1 MIIFFLKKSS
11 EKFPNEQFCPQFIEI
26 YTKKSLFFY
35 QEWKIKCLVFVF
47 FFFITL
53 GIDSM
58 TFDPQRYAMDY
69 HVIGFQECVSEV
81 ARYLIAHEG
90 MDIQNPLRMR
100 LLSHLRC
107 FAAQRELSMKSA
119 TPSANQNWTQTTPT
133 YPLTQ
138 NNYASTSALAP
149 PPPPPPLPL
158 LTPRSLQTPTTSTI
172 TSSIL
177 PSSVSSSPAT
187 AMYSSSYTSSP
198 HATNYPYVPN
208 LAPTGSSDIFA
219 EPNTPT
225 STAGAISSNESHSHS
240 HPNSHSQMQSHQ
252 QQHYVQHQDQNG
264 STYTDLSST
273 QRNAVVSIGYSNQYN
288 PMAGFSFATNDN
300 DPLSAAYNAN
310 NKPYRPWGGPE
321 MAY

>member
-1 MIIFFLKKSS
+1 
-11 EKFPNEQFCPQFIEI
+11 
-26 YTKKSLFFY
+26 
-35 QEWKIKCLVFVF
+35 
-47 FFFITL
+47 
-53 GIDSM
+53 M

-107 FAAQRELSMKSA
+107 FAAQRELSIKSA
-119 TPSANQNWTQTTPT
+119 TPSANQNWTAPSPA
-133 YPLTQ
+133 YPLPQ
-138 NNYASTSALAP
+138 NNYASTTSTLAP
-149 PPPPPPLPL
+149 PPPPPL
-158 LTPRSLQTPTTSTI
+158 LTPRSLQTPTTSTV

-177 PSSVSSSPAT
+177 ASSVPSSPAT
-187 AMYSSSYTSSP
+187 AMYSSSYASSP
-198 HATNYPYVPN
+198 NYPYVPN

-219 EPNTPT
+219 EPHTPT
-225 STAGAISSNESHSHS
+225 STAGAVPSNETLSAHA
-240 HPNSHSQMQSHQ
+240 QMQTHQ
-252 QQHYVQHQDQNG
+252 QQQQQQQNQYVQHQDQNG

-288 PMAGFSFATNDN
+288 PMSGFNHTATEHAHHE
-300 DPLSAAYNAN
+300 DPMSGAYN

>member
-1 MIIFFLKKSS
+1 MIISNKTLINIISWKHSFIKQNDQTGLNQDFL
-11 EKFPNEQFCPQFIEI
+11 C
-26 YTKKSLFFY
+26 LFFS
-35 QEWKIKCLVFVF
+35 L
-47 FFFITL
+47 T

-107 FAAQRELSMKSA
+107 FAAQRELSMKST
-119 TPSANQNWTQTTPT
+119 TPSANQNWTATTPA
-133 YPLTQ
+133 YPLPQ
-138 NNYASTSALAP
+138 NNYASTTSTLAP
-149 PPPPPPLPL
+149 PPPPPL
-158 LTPRSLQTPTTSTI
+158 LTPRSLQTPTTSTV

-177 PSSVSSSPAT
+177 PSSSSVSSSPAT
-187 AMYSSSYTSSP
+187 AMYSSSYAPSP
-198 HATNYPYVPN
+198 NYPYVPN

-219 EPNTPT
+219 EPHTPT
-225 STAGAISSNESHSHS
+225 STAGAVPSNESLSAHA
-240 HPNSHSQMQSHQ
+240 QMQTHQ
-252 QQHYVQHQDQNG
+252 QQQQQPNQYVQHQDQNG
-264 STYTDLSST
+264 STYTDLSSS

-288 PMAGFSFATNDN
+288 PMSAFSHTATEHGHHD
-300 DPLSAAYNAN
+300 DPLSAAYN

>member
-1 MIIFFLKKSS
+1 MIASSNEEKLK
-11 EKFPNEQFCPQFIEI
+11 
-26 YTKKSLFFY
+26 TKKG
-35 QEWKIKCLVFVF
+35 CLTRRSNCE
-47 FFFITL
+47 FISSFPGL
-53 GIDSM
+53 DSM
-58 TFDPQRYAMDY
+58 SFDPQRYALDY

-119 TPSANQNWTQTTPT
+119 APAANQNWTPSTPT
-133 YPLTQ
+133 YQSGYGAT
-138 NNYASTSALAP
+138 STLAP
-149 PPPPPPLPL
+149 PPPPL
-158 LTPRSLQTPTTSTI
+158 LTPRSLQTPTTSTV
-172 TSSIL
+172 TSSL
-177 PSSVSSSPAT
+177 LQSSVSSSPAT
-187 AMYSSSYTSSP
+187 AMYSSSYASSP

-208 LAPTGSSDIFA
+208 LATGSSDIFA

-225 STAGAISSNESHSHS
+225 STAGAITSNEPLSS
-240 HPNSHSQMQSHQ
+240 HPQVHAQ
-252 QQHYVQHQDQNG
+252 QQNHYVQHQDQNG

-273 QRNAVVSIGYSNQYN
+273 QRNAVVSIGYSNQYA
-288 PMAGFSFATNDN
+288 MGGFVHTANEHE
-300 DPLSAAYNAN
+300 DPLYAS

>member
-1 MIIFFLKKSS
+1 MSGTEKELKNGTFLFEGNGKK
-11 EKFPNEQFCPQFIEI
+11 KKNENLFRL
-26 YTKKSLFFY
+26 YLSL
-35 QEWKIKCLVFVF
+35 
-47 FFFITL
+47 T

-58 TFDPQRYAMDY
+58 SFDPQRYAMDY

-107 FAAQRELSMKSA
+107 FAAQRELSIKSA
-119 TPSANQNWTQTTPT
+119 PTSANQNWTPTTPS

-138 NNYASTSALAP
+138 SGGYGTGGALAP
-149 PPPPPPLPL
+149 PPPPPL
-158 LTPRSLQTPTTSTI
+158 LTPRSLQTPTTSTV

-187 AMYSSSYTSSP
+187 AMYSGSYASSP
-198 HATNYPYVPN
+198 QASNYPYIPN

-219 EPNTPT
+219 EPQTPT
-225 STAGAISSNESHSHS
+225 STAGTIPTNESLSSHS
-240 HPNSHSQMQSHQ
+240 EMHQSQ
-252 QQHYVQHQDQNG
+252 QQQNHYVQHQDQNG
-264 STYTDLSST
+264 STYTDLSAT
-273 QRNAVVSIGYSNQYN
+273 QRNTVVSIGYTNQYLPN
-288 PMAGFSFATNDN
+288 TMIGFNHTSNEHD
-300 DPLSAAYNAN
+300 DPLSAGYNS